1 MRKSIVMVL
10 VVLLAACTGP
20 TDTSASSIPSVEST
34 PKAPPIVI
42 PAEALPVPQPSP
54 WPIKPEENLDLPT
67 SSDVA
72 IGQERP
78 FELYAHCG
86 IDFRVDFDGS
96 FWQSYAGSAIPAF
109 VNLFRKGTMTLLSGE
124 VAVFRFEESQ
134 GQDASIYFIRNDT
147 PKPKVGCL

>member
-1 MRKSIVMVL
+1 MRESIVVAL
-10 VVLLAACTGP
+10 VALLAACTGP
-20 TDTSASSIPSVEST
+20 TDTSTSTVPAVEST

-42 PAEALPVPQPSP
+42 PAEALPVPEPSP
-54 WPIKPEENLDLPT
+54 WPIKPDEKRDRPT
-67 SSDVA
+67 SSDVP

-96 FWQSYAGSAIPAF
+96 FWQSYAGSASPTFDNQEGI
-109 VNLFRKGTMTLLSGE
+109 MTLLSGE

-147 PKPKVGCL
+147 PKPKVGCD